1 MEQKKL
7 KWKDVYKNNEK
18 RRYCEVTGIKEQN
31 IEIESNSFKV
41 LKKRKYIVLIAS
53 IILLLLIIWTF
64 RTNFKIILM
73 VLAFFAVAGIC
84 FFIFNY
90 FRFKCTEDGLYI
102 KFGFQE
108 GKFSYDKLKSVYLSK
123 YNDYGFL
130 IPSKRVYSIVL
141 RYTDNTGRIKE
152 LSFPN
157 YFITPEDTEKFLNN
171 FEIKEAEEN
180 KFVGYERFKVFR
192 KIGKIILIVLFI
204 AFVIGSY
211 FIRK

>member
-64 RTNFKIILM
+64 RTNFKILLM

>member
-64 RTNFKIILM
+64 RTNFKILLM

-141 RYTDNTGRIKE
+141 RCTDNTGRIKE